1 MSPYS
6 INPQIIEK
14 SLEELQFI
22 LQCVKRRGEMSEN
35 PKTILIGGWAVD
47 AYNPWYGSIDIDLI
61 TNSEMK
67 SDLKYYLKRLR
78 NYGSYE
84 LQGGFRTISKI
95 TEHGEIIIDF
105 VRREGYTFVGRN
117 EKLDFK
123 IPKEQ
128 TVIKDIR
135 GRIPAVVPTR
145 SMLMLFKLKATW
157 DRTYRI
163 EHETSYDIEWERAK
177 LIKDYADIIA
187 LIDPAHGGRDLEI
200 EFLGEKLV
208 EFYFL
213 KECLRRIP
221 ENRDAV
227 VMYNRMN
234 QEAVRDNITTLLS
247 LV

>member
-1 MSPYS
+1 MPPYN

-22 LQCVKRRGEMSEN
+22 FNCVRRRGETSEN

-61 TNSEMK
+61 TNSKMK
-67 SDLKYYLKRLR
+67 GDLKYYLKKIRK
-78 NYGSYE
+78 YGSCE
-84 LQGGFRTISKI
+84 IQVGVRTISKM
-95 TEHGEIIIDF
+95 TDYGEIIIDF
-105 VRREGYTFVGRN
+105 VRREGYTFVGRE

-128 TVIKDIR
+128 TVIKEIR
-135 GRIPAVVPTR
+135 GRIPVVVPTR
-145 SMLMLFKLKATW
+145 SMLMLFKLKASW
-157 DRTYRI
+157 DRTHRV
-163 EHETSYDIEWERAK
+163 EHETSLDIDWERAK
-177 LIKDYADIIA
+177 IIKDYADIIA
-187 LIDPAHGGRDLEI
+187 LIDPAHGGRDI
-200 EFLGEKLV
+200 DTGFLGEKLAD
-208 EFYFL
+208 FDFL

-227 VMYNRMN
+227 GMYNGMS
-234 QEAVRDNITTLLS
+234 QEAVRDNIMRLLS